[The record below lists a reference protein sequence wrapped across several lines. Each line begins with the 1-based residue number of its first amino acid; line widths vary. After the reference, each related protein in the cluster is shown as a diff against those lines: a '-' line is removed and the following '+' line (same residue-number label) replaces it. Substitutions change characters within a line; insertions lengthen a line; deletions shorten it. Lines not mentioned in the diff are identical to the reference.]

1 METFPIYRRTA
12 DGRHAYRIEAPDR
25 FTEIQFVGR
34 RVLLH
39 EVVAKAY
46 PEKLRIVE
54 MIALADGRY
63 VPLAPGDWQDLHDRW
78 KGSSES

>member
-1 METFPIYRRTA
+1 METFPIYRLTA
-12 DGRHAYRIEAPDR
+12 DGRHAYRIDAQDR
-25 FTEIQFVGR
+25 FTEIQVVGR

-39 EVVAKAY
+39 EVVATAY

-63 VPLAPGDWQDLHDRW
+63 VPLDPGDWQDLYDRW
-78 KGSSES
+78 KGGTGS